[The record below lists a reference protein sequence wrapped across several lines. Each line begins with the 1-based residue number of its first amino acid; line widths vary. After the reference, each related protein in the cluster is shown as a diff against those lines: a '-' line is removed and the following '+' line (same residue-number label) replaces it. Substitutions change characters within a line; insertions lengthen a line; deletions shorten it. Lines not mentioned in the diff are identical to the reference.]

1 MWGAAFRRLGLLI
14 AFCLAAIALVALLLG
29 ALLGSSFARSF
40 SLGLY
45 LVGAF
50 LMLAGFF
57 VGNRGPARVK
67 SEGAGSA
74 MLPFP
79 LFGGSR
85 RLRWATFGEQNEAIN
100 QSAVFVALGLILVFV
115 GIAVDP
121 RYPLV

>member
-1 MWGAAFRRLGLLI
+1 MWLAAFRRLGLLI
-14 AFCLAAIALVALLLG
+14 VFCLAAIALGALVFG
-29 ALLGSSFARSF
+29 VLLGSSFARSF

-57 VGNRGPARVK
+57 VGNRGPARVR
-67 SEGAGSA
+67 SESAGSA

-85 RLRWATFGEQNEAIN
+85 RLRWASPGEQDETIN

-115 GIAVDP
+115 GVAVDP
-121 RYPLV
+121 RYPLF